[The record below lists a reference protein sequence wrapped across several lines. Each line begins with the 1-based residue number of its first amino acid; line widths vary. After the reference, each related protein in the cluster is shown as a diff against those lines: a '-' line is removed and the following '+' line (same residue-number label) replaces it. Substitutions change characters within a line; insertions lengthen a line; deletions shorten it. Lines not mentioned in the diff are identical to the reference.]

1 MTDRPNL
8 LFFHVDNIS
17 QGDFGCYGG
26 GIAIGAKTPNVDR
39 FAADGLTLTNYN
51 VEAQCTP
58 TRSALMTGR
67 YSLRTGA
74 TSALPGCG
82 LVRWETTIAQS
93 LKGLGYRNAILG
105 KWHCGNE
112 PGRYATDH
120 GFDYW
125 YGIGD
130 TWDVSL
136 WPEDKWFQ
144 RSGFEPEHVIEST
157 RPGLVEQV
165 KVLDR
170 QVRKDIDLEFLDKAE
185 AWMRESVKAGEP
197 FFVYFNHSSVH
208 FPTTPRDQYRDTSD
222 GGEVADCIQMIDGDF
237 QRLLDTLDTLGV
249 RSNTIVIFAGDNGRD
264 TTFHAPNNQNAP
276 GNWRGGY
283 FSTYEGNNRTVCLAQ
298 WPGRMRTGAT
308 DEMFHVVDW
317 YPTLMHLLE
326 HGDRLPT
333 DRVLD
338 GVDQSR
344 FIAGEQD
351 HSEREHFMM
360 SFDDQFVGM
369 RYRNFKILTHM
380 VEHGAAPI
388 QQLATPHLYN
398 LTVNPDENTP
408 YNYGQMHSWVLHRVF
423 IPKLAEFRRSLHGD
437 AVPKFAPVDFNPKAS
452 PNA

>member
-1 MTDRPNL
+1 MADRPNL

-17 QGDFGCYGG
+17 TGDFGCYGG
-26 GIAIGAKTPNVDR
+26 GITIGAKTPNVDR
-39 FAADGLTLTNYN
+39 FAAEGLKLTNYN

-93 LKGLGYRNAILG
+93 LKRLGYRNAILG

-144 RSGFEPEHVIEST
+144 RTGFEPEHVIEST
-157 RPGLVEQV
+157 TPGRVEKV

-170 QVRKDIDLEFLDKAE
+170 EVRRNIDLEFLDKAE
-185 AWMRESVKAGEP
+185 AWMRDSVAAGEP

-208 FPTTPRDQYRDTSD
+208 FPTLPREEYVDSSD

-237 QRLLDTLDTLGV
+237 QRLLATLDALGV
-249 RSNTIVIFAGDNGRD
+249 RENTIVIFAGDNGRD
-264 TTFHAPNNQNAP
+264 TTFHAPNNQNAQ

-298 WPGRMRTGAT
+298 WPGKLRTGPS

-317 YPTLMHLLE
+317 YPTLMHLLG
-326 HGDRLPT
+326 HGELLPT

-344 FIAGEQD
+344 FLSGRQD
-351 HSEREHFMM
+351 GSERDHFMM
-360 SFDDQFVGM
+360 FFDDLFVGM
-369 RYRNFKILTHM
+369 RYRNFKILTHI

-388 QQLATPHLYN
+388 QKLATPHLYN

-408 YNYGQMHSWVLHRVF
+408 YNFGEMHSWVLYKVFGPRVAAF
-423 IPKLAEFRRSLHGD
+423 QRSLQGD
-437 AVPKFAPVDFNPKAS
+437 AVPKFAPVDFNPKS
-452 PNA
+452 PPTS